1 MYYTKL
7 KLRNAVKE
15 SLDHLPSG
23 ICFFDV
29 NGMIVLCNLQ
39 MYHIFFA
46 ITGKDL
52 QSRYDMDDLLS
63 NSMCDKENLFR
74 LPDNSMW
81 QFKQTQ
87 VEGGDG
93 KEYTQFIASD
103 VTMLFRTNQEL
114 GKKNAMLQE
123 EGIRIRKL
131 ADNMLELTR
140 REEILHAKM
149 RVHKQMG
156 DGLAQVRHIL
166 QQGKPVDMEQIRE
179 WRSAV
184 CMLQNDT
191 IEQEEQEQF
200 SVIQQMAESL
210 GVHIDMY
217 GILPCKLMNADIFL
231 QAIRESVM
239 NTVRHAQG
247 DSVTV
252 RVMEEEDRDVL
263 VITNNGKMPEENIIE
278 SGGLASLR
286 EQVEKQEGTMQVEI
300 EPAFQLRIELER
312 GDAIY

>member
-52 QSRYDMDDLLS
+52 QSRYDMDDLLG
-63 NSMCDKENLFR
+63 NSMRDKENLFR
-74 LPDNSMW
+74 LPDDSMW
-81 QFKQTQ
+81 QFQQ
-87 VEGGDG
+87 VQIEDEDEN
-93 KEYTQFIASD
+93 KYTQFIASD
-103 VTMLFRTNQEL
+103 VTMLFQTNQEL
-114 GKKNAMLQE
+114 EKKNAMLQE

-131 ADNMLELTR
+131 ADDMLELTR
-140 REEILHAKM
+140 QEEM

-156 DGLAQVRHIL
+156 DGLARVRHIL
-166 QQGKPVDMEQIRE
+166 KQGKTVDMEQIRE

-191 IEQEEQEQF
+191 VEREEQEQF
-200 SVIQQMAESL
+200 SAIQQMAESL

-217 GILPCKLMNADIFL
+217 GVLPCKLRNANIFL

-247 DSVTV
+247 DTV
-252 RVMEEEDRDVL
+252 MVHVWEEEEIDVL
-263 VITNNGKMPEENIIE
+263 VITNNGRAPEGKIVE

-286 EQVEKQEGTMQVEI
+286 AQVEKQEGTMQVGSV
-300 EPAFQLRIELER
+300 PTFQLRIILER
-312 GDAIY
+312 GGTIY